1 MTWYDMFFEAQAVLP
16 CVFVQAYGTLIYWH
30 LAAPSSSNIKGIDV
44 ILWSILTQLQMQEI
58 QLS

>member
-1 MTWYDMFFEAQAVLP
+1 MTWYDMFFEARAVLP

-30 LAAPSSSNIKGIDV
+30 LDAPSSRNIKGIDV
-44 ILWSILTQLQMQEI
+44 LLWSILTQLKMQEI